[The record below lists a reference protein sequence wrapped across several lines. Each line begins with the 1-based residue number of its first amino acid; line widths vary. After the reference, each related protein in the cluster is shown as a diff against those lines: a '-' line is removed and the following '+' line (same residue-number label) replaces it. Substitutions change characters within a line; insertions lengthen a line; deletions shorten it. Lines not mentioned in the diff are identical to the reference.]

1 MPGSFKN
8 KLLQYET
15 VPPVSAWNRIS
26 TILDDEYI
34 SSDSVISSAIEKVEV
49 YPPSDSWTEIES
61 FLDGERKYPRP
72 ALVIPLF
79 YKQLAIAIL
88 LASVITFA
96 AMNLFPGVKINKSS
110 EMATII
116 KNNAAIKTVGSGIL
130 PVPSPA
136 AEIAA
141 KPINP
146 DLERI
151 VGTRPSIYARRA
163 VLVTASQPEPQ
174 ENINQVYFSNLQ
186 TVKADQP
193 VNISAPSIRDAGGN
207 IIMDVKL
214 LSKLNDPYIIITC
227 PNGSQTK
234 ISNKFLK
241 CLSYLNGDLSADDT
255 DYDGILW
262 KEKFKSWRDKLLN
275 ENSFIPSTSN
285 FFDIFVMKDMIQE

>member
-15 VPPVSAWNRIS
+15 VPPASAWNRIS
-26 TILDDEYI
+26 AILDDEFI
-34 SSDSVISSAIEKVEV
+34 STDAVMSASIEKAVID
-49 YPPSDSWTEIES
+49 PPTELWTEIDS
-61 FLDGERKYPRP
+61 FLHTEKIYARP
-72 ALVIPLF
+72 VRVIPLL
-79 YKQLAIAIL
+79 YKRLAIAAM
-88 LASVITFA
+88 LAALVTFA
-96 AMNLFPGVKINKSS
+96 AMNLFPGVKTTKLSAITANNKYS
-110 EMATII
+110 
-116 KNNAAIKTVGSGIL
+116 AAIKTEGSGVL
-130 PVPSPA
+130 PAPSPA
-136 AEIAA
+136 AEIRVKPVNRVMEKIAA
-141 KPINP
+141 S
-146 DLERI
+146 
-151 VGTRPSIYARRA
+151 RPSIYAHRA
-163 VLVTASQPEPQ
+163 VFVTASQPEPQ

-214 LSKLNDPYIIITC
+214 LSKPNDPYIIITC

-285 FFDIFVMKDMIQE
+285 FFDIFVMKGMIQE